1 MADRGVAV
9 ALLFGDEE
17 LGSQLRAALVELG
30 ARIVHEGAVAS
41 FGANEIKASGADI
54 VVVNLD
60 DDADDELDR
69 LYDAI
74 DGDHPRLM
82 FNDAAAS
89 RGLQGWDRARWARHL
104 AAKLLAGAD
113 IDPPRPA
120 DARGIELPEPQ
131 APVVHADTS
140 HADVPPLAETEAK
153 SEELEAELEA
163 LLSQED
169 ESAPFQGVELG
180 DDEEAPPP
188 FEPEAAFAATPVA
201 DLTVAAD
208 IDHGA
213 ALEEP
218 VAASGPVHEQGSAPA
233 PIDFDPGFVDV
244 DMAGSAV
251 SEYEDLEAASPSSLV
266 FNEDLA
272 ADLNAELPAGDDYV
286 FGDAGPMASRPAA
299 HDEALSLSA
308 EFGELANLA
317 TSTEAEPDYLFGA
330 SDNAGHAVPVAD
342 YLFETHDDIG
352 DTTPASVATVSHEDF
367 AGLTLMD
374 DEEDFGEA
382 PAKNIEPASTTSP
395 DTSRFSL
402 APMDDAETAT
412 STQPQPDEDIVL
424 PEIESRVTQIAQP
437 IPPDWDLV
445 DDGEP
450 AAGEAAPASSQEPNP
465 FGIEKM
471 SAEEFLAPESDA
483 GDDNLLEPGL
493 GLELVSM
500 EEAVAPRASDSEYF
514 AETFLDSAAASVR
527 RVLALV
533 VAQDSEDAA
542 RLFLASVPAR
552 LPALVLVL
560 QQGDAAA
567 FARGLAATTTLP
579 SRVAEADRFA
589 AQSSVLVLPPGHR
602 LALRRDGQV
611 SLTGDDVGGVDATL
625 SQLAATFRA
634 DLTAVVFVGSGRDGV
649 AGCQAVADRGG
660 RVWVEEPGDRAS
672 ATIAGIHAERI
683 ESFTGSVAAMAAR
696 LNEEFP

>member
-41 FGANEIKASGADI
+41 FGADEIKATGADI

-60 DDADDELDR
+60 DDADEELDR

-104 AAKLLAGAD
+104 AAKLLEGTD

-131 APVVHADTS
+131 APAVHADTS
-140 HADVPPLAETEAK
+140 HDDVPPLAETEAK

-169 ESAPFQGVELG
+169 ESAPFQGMELLGG
-180 DDEEAPPP
+180 DDASPTA
-188 FEPEAAFAATPVA
+188 FEPEAAFAAMPVP
-201 DLTVAAD
+201 DLSV
-208 IDHGA
+208 
-213 ALEEP
+213 
-218 VAASGPVHEQGSAPA
+218 
-233 PIDFDPGFVDV
+233 VDV
-244 DMAGSAV
+244 EVGQATV
-251 SEYEDLEAASPSSLV
+251 SEYEDLEAASASPLV

-272 ADLNAELPAGDDYV
+272 ADLETELPAGDDYV
-286 FGDAGPMASRPAA
+286 FGDAGPMAPRPFA

-317 TSTEAEPDYLFGA
+317 TGTEAEPDYLFGV
-330 SDNAGHAVPVAD
+330 SEHGGNAAPAVD
-342 YLFETHDDIG
+342 YLFDAHDNGG
-352 DTTPASVATVSHEDF
+352 DTAPVPVATVSHEDF
-367 AGLTLMD
+367 AGLSLMD

-382 PAKNIEPASTTSP
+382 PAMSVASVSTTSP

-402 APMDDAETAT
+402 APMDDAETA
-412 STQPQPDEDIVL
+412 SVQPPPDEDIVL
-424 PEIESRVTQIAQP
+424 PEIESRVTEIAQP
-437 IPPDWDLV
+437 IPPDWSLV
-445 DDGEP
+445 DDEEP
-450 AAGEAAPASSQEPNP
+450 AAGEAAPVSNPEPNP

-483 GDDNLLEPGL
+483 EGDNQLEPGL

-625 SQLAATFRA
+625 TQLAATFRA

-649 AGCQAVADRGG
+649 AGCQAVTDRGG

-696 LNEEFP
+696 LIEEFP

>member
-41 FGANEIKASGADI
+41 FGAQEIKSTGADI

-89 RGLQGWDRARWARHL
+89 RSLEGWDRARWARHL
-104 AAKLLAGAD
+104 AAKLLEGTD

-120 DARGIELPEPQ
+120 DAREIELPEPP
-131 APVVHADTS
+131 APAVHAETG

-163 LLSQED
+163 LLSLED
-169 ESAPFQGVELG
+169 ESAPFQGMELG
-180 DDEEAPPP
+180 GDDAPVTT
-188 FEPEAAFAATPVA
+188 FEPEAAF
-201 DLTVAAD
+201 VAA
-208 IDHGA
+208 
-213 ALEEP
+213 P
-218 VAASGPVHEQGSAPA
+218 ASA
-233 PIDFDPGFVDV
+233 PIDFDPGFVDAELDEV
-244 DMAGSAV
+244 TLG
-251 SEYEDLEAASPSSLV
+251 EYEDLEATPASPLV

-272 ADLNAELPAGDDYV
+272 ADLDTELPAGDDYV
-286 FGDAGPMASRPAA
+286 FGDAGPMAPRPAA
-299 HDEALSLSA
+299 HVEALSLSA

-330 SDNAGHAVPVAD
+330 SDNGGKVTPVAD
-342 YLFETHDDIG
+342 YLFDAHDNDAHDHGGDIA
-352 DTTPASVATVSHEDF
+352 PAHVATVSHEDF
-367 AGLTLMD
+367 AGLSLMD

-382 PAKNIEPASTTSP
+382 PAKSAEPVSTTPP

-402 APMDDAETAT
+402 APMDDAETA
-412 STQPQPDEDIVL
+412 SVQPSPDEDIVL
-424 PEIESRVTQIAQP
+424 PEIESRVTEISQP
-437 IPPDWDLV
+437 IPPDWSLV
-445 DDGEP
+445 DDEEP
-450 AAGEAAPASSQEPNP
+450 AAGEAAPVSSQEPNP

-483 GDDNLLEPGL
+483 EDDHLLEPGL

-560 QQGDAAA
+560 QQGDAAV

-589 AQSSVLVLPPGHR
+589 SQSSVLVLPPGHR

-625 SQLAATFRA
+625 SQLAATFGV

-649 AGCQAVADRGG
+649 AGCQAVTDRGG
-660 RVWVEEPGDRAS
+660 RVWVEDPGDRAS

-696 LNEEFP
+696 LIEEFP

>member
-41 FGANEIKASGADI
+41 FGADEIKATGADI

-60 DDADDELDR
+60 DDADEELDR

-104 AAKLLAGAD
+104 AAKLLEGAD

-169 ESAPFQGVELG
+169 ESAPFQGLELD
-180 DDEEAPPP
+180 DDEAAPPS

-233 PIDFDPGFVDV
+233 PIDVDPGFVDV
-244 DMAGSAV
+244 DMGGSAV
-251 SEYEDLEAASPSSLV
+251 SEYEDLEAASASPLV
-266 FNEDLA
+266 VNEDLA
-272 ADLNAELPAGDDYV
+272 ADLNVEFPAGDDYV

-299 HDEALSLSA
+299 HDEALSLSP

-330 SDNAGHAVPVAD
+330 SDNAGHAAPVAD
-342 YLFETHDDIG
+342 YIFETHDNIG
-352 DTTPASVATVSHEDF
+352 DATPAPVATVSHEDF

-382 PAKNIEPASTTSP
+382 PANKLASASTTSP

-402 APMDDAETAT
+402 APMDDAETAGV
-412 STQPQPDEDIVL
+412 QPASDEDIVL
-424 PEIESRVTQIAQP
+424 PEIESRVTEVAQP
-437 IPPDWDLV
+437 IPPDWSLV
-445 DDGEP
+445 DDEEP
-450 AAGEAAPASSQEPNP
+450 AAGEAAPVASQEPNP

-471 SAEEFLAPESDA
+471 SAEEFLAPESDD

-552 LPALVLVL
+552 LPALVVVL
-560 QQGDAAA
+560 QQGDAAV

-579 SRVAEADRFA
+579 SRVAEAERFA

-696 LNEEFP
+696 LIEEFP

>member
-1 MADRGVAV
+1 MVDRGIAV

-30 ARIVHEGAVAS
+30 ARIVHEGTVAS
-41 FGANEIKASGADI
+41 FGAQEIKATGADI

-60 DDADDELDR
+60 DDADEELDR

-74 DGDHPRLM
+74 DGDHPRLI

-120 DARGIELPEPQ
+120 GARGIELPEPA
-131 APVVHADTS
+131 APAVHADTT

-169 ESAPFQGVELG
+169 ESTPFQGMELGGDDAPPAPTEPQAAFVAAPIVEVPAIDEAWGETTLG
-180 DDEEAPPP
+180 DDED
-188 FEPEAAFAATPVA
+188 PEAA
-201 DLTVAAD
+201 
-208 IDHGA
+208 
-213 ALEEP
+213 
-218 VAASGPVHEQGSAPA
+218 S
-233 PIDFDPGFVDV
+233 
-244 DMAGSAV
+244 
-251 SEYEDLEAASPSSLV
+251 ASPLV
-266 FNEDLA
+266 FNEELA
-272 ADLNAELPAGDDYV
+272 ADLDTELPASDDYI
-286 FGDAGPMASRPAA
+286 FGDAGPMAPRPAA
-299 HDEALSLSA
+299 HDDALSLSA

-317 TSTEAEPDYLFGA
+317 TGTEAEPDYLFGA
-330 SDNAGHAVPVAD
+330 SDHG
-342 YLFETHDDIG
+342 G
-352 DTTPASVATVSHEDF
+352 DASATGYDFSVDEGGEDNTAPAPAATVSHEDF
-367 AGLTLMD
+367 AGLSLMD
-374 DEEDFGEA
+374 DEDDVAQA
-382 PAKNIEPASTTSP
+382 PANDAAAAPAPSL

-402 APMDDAETAT
+402 ASMDDAEAA
-412 STQPQPDEDIVL
+412 SVQPQPDEDIVL
-424 PEIESRVTQIAQP
+424 PQIESRATQIAQP
-437 IPPDWDLV
+437 IPPDWSLV
-445 DDGEP
+445 EDEEP
-450 AAGEAAPASSQEPNP
+450 DAGESASAKGSSQEPNP

-471 SAEEFLAPESDA
+471 SAVEFLAPESDG

-552 LPALVLVL
+552 LPALVVVL
-560 QQGDAAA
+560 QQADAGV
-567 FARGLAATTTLP
+567 FAGSLAATTTLP
-579 SRVAEADRFA
+579 SRVAEDGRFA

-611 SLTGDDVGGVDATL
+611 SLTGDEIGGVDATL
-625 SQLAATFRA
+625 TQLAATFGA

-696 LNEEFP
+696 LIEEFP

>member
-17 LGSQLRAALVELG
+17 LGAQLRAALVELG

-41 FGANEIKASGADI
+41 FGAEEIKATGADI

-60 DDADDELDR
+60 DDADEELDH

-104 AAKLLAGAD
+104 AAKLLEGTD

-131 APVVHADTS
+131 APAVHADTA
-140 HADVPPLAETEAK
+140 HAEVPPLAETEAK

-163 LLSQED
+163 LLSQDD
-169 ESAPFQGVELG
+169 ESAPFQGMALG
-180 DDEEAPPP
+180 DDD
-188 FEPEAAFAATPVA
+188 
-201 DLTVAAD
+201 DL
-208 IDHGA
+208 
-213 ALEEP
+213 
-218 VAASGPVHEQGSAPA
+218 
-233 PIDFDPGFVDV
+233 DPGVIDV
-244 DMAGSAV
+244 ELDEAAV
-251 SEYEDLEAASPSSLV
+251 SEYEDLEATSASPLV

-272 ADLNAELPAGDDYV
+272 ADLETELPAGDDYV
-286 FGDAGPMASRPAA
+286 FGDAGPMAPRPAA
-299 HDEALSLSA
+299 RDEALSFSA

-317 TSTEAEPDYLFGA
+317 TDTEAEPDYLFGA
-330 SDNAGHAVPVAD
+330 ADNSGNSAPVAD
-342 YLFETHDDIG
+342 YVFDAHDDGNG
-352 DTTPASVATVSHEDF
+352 DDTAPAPVATVSHEDF
-367 AGLTLMD
+367 AGLSLMD

-382 PAKNIEPASTTSP
+382 PANNVAAASTTSP

-402 APMDDAETAT
+402 APMVDAETA
-412 STQPQPDEDIVL
+412 SVQPPPDEDIVL
-424 PEIESRVTQIAQP
+424 PEIESRATEIAQP
-437 IPPDWDLV
+437 IPPDWSLV
-445 DDGEP
+445 DDEEP
-450 AAGEAAPASSQEPNP
+450 AAGEAAPAPVSNQEPNP

-471 SAEEFLAPESDA
+471 SAEEFLAPESDD

-542 RLFLASVPAR
+542 RLFLASVPSR

-560 QQGDAAA
+560 QQGDAAV

-611 SLTGDDVGGVDATL
+611 SLTHDDVGGVDATL
-625 SQLAATFRA
+625 TQLAATFGA
-634 DLTAVVFVGSGRDGV
+634 DLTTVVFVGSGRDGV

-696 LNEEFP
+696 LIEEFP

>member
-17 LGSQLRAALVELG
+17 LGAQLRAALVELG

-41 FGANEIKASGADI
+41 FGADEIKATGADI

-89 RGLQGWDRARWARHL
+89 RSLEGWDRARWARHL
-104 AAKLLAGAD
+104 AAKLLEGTD

-120 DARGIELPEPQ
+120 DAREIELPEPP
-131 APVVHADTS
+131 APAVHADTS

-169 ESAPFQGVELG
+169 ESAPFQGMELG
-180 DDEEAPPP
+180 SDEAPLTI
-188 FEPEAAFAATPVA
+188 FEPEAAFAATPVP
-201 DLTVAAD
+201 DLSVAVD
-208 IDHGA
+208 VDHGTV
-213 ALEEP
+213 EEP
-218 VAASGPVHEQGSAPA
+218 VVAFGPVHEPDAAPAPA
-233 PIDFDPGFVDV
+233 PIDFDPGFVNAALSEV
-244 DMAGSAV
+244 TV
-251 SEYEDLEAASPSSLV
+251 SEYEDLEATPASPLV

-272 ADLNAELPAGDDYV
+272 ADLATELPAGDDYV
-286 FGDAGPMASRPAA
+286 FGDAGPMAPQPAA
-299 HDEALSLSA
+299 RDEALSFSE
-308 EFGELANLA
+308 EFGDLANLA
-317 TSTEAEPDYLFGA
+317 TDTEAEPDYLFGA
-330 SDNAGHAVPVAD
+330 SDNGGHAAPAAE
-342 YLFETHDDIG
+342 YLFDAHENGG
-352 DTTPASVATVSHEDF
+352 DTEPAPAATASHEDF
-367 AGLTLMD
+367 AGLSLMD
-374 DEEDFGEA
+374 DEEDFGAA
-382 PAKNIEPASTTSP
+382 PAKNVAAPSAPSP
-395 DTSRFSL
+395 DASRFSL
-402 APMDDAETAT
+402 APMDDAETA
-412 STQPQPDEDIVL
+412 SVQPPPDEDIVL
-424 PEIESRVTQIAQP
+424 PEIESRATEIAQP
-437 IPPDWDLV
+437 IPPDWSLV
-445 DDGEP
+445 DDEEP
-450 AAGEAAPASSQEPNP
+450 ATGEAAPANQEPNP

-483 GDDNLLEPGL
+483 GDDHLLEPGL

-542 RLFLASVPAR
+542 RLFLASVPSR

-560 QQGDAAA
+560 QQGDAAV

-625 SQLAATFRA
+625 TQLAATFGA
-634 DLTAVVFVGSGRDGV
+634 DLTTVVFVGSGRDGV

-660 RVWVEEPGDRAS
+660 RVWVEDPGDRAS

-696 LNEEFP
+696 LIEEFP

>member
-169 ESAPFQGVELG
+169 ESAPFQGMELG
-180 DDEEAPPP
+180 DDEAPPP
-188 FEPEAAFAATPVA
+188 
-201 DLTVAAD
+201 
-208 IDHGA
+208 ID
-213 ALEEP
+213 
-218 VAASGPVHEQGSAPA
+218 V
-233 PIDFDPGFVDV
+233 DPGVVDV
-244 DMAGSAV
+244 DMGGSAI
-251 SEYEDLEAASPSSLV
+251 SEYEDLEAASASPLV

-272 ADLNAELPAGDDYV
+272 ADLDVELPAGDDYV

-342 YLFETHDDIG
+342 YLFEAHDDIG
-352 DTTPASVATVSHEDF
+352 DTTPAPVATVSHEDF

-382 PAKNIEPASTTSP
+382 PAKNVEPASTTAP

-402 APMDDAETAT
+402 APMDDAETA
-412 STQPQPDEDIVL
+412 SVQPQPDEDIVL

-450 AAGEAAPASSQEPNP
+450 AVGEAAPASSHEPNP

-483 GDDNLLEPGL
+483 GDDDLLEPGL

-560 QQGDAAA
+560 QQGDAAV

>member
-17 LGSQLRAALVELG
+17 LGSQLRVALVELG
-30 ARIVHEGAVAS
+30 ARIVHEGAVSS
-41 FGANEIKASGADI
+41 FGADEIKATGADI

-60 DDADDELDR
+60 DDADEELDR

-104 AAKLLAGAD
+104 AAKLLEGAD
-113 IDPPRPA
+113 IDPPRPV
-120 DARGIELPEPQ
+120 DAREIELPEPP
-131 APVVHADTS
+131 APAVHAEAG

-169 ESAPFQGVELG
+169 ESAPFQGMELG
-180 DDEEAPPP
+180 GDVS
-188 FEPEAAFAATPVA
+188 PVQEH
-201 DLTVAAD
+201 D
-208 IDHGA
+208 
-213 ALEEP
+213 
-218 VAASGPVHEQGSAPA
+218 SAPA
-233 PIDFDPGFVDV
+233 PIGLDPGFIDEEVGE
-244 DMAGSAV
+244 AAV
-251 SEYEDLEAASPSSLV
+251 SEYEDLEADSASPLV

-286 FGDAGPMASRPAA
+286 FGDAGPMAPRPAA

-308 EFGELANLA
+308 EFGELANIA

-330 SDNAGHAVPVAD
+330 SDNAGHAAPVAD
-342 YLFETHDDIG
+342 YLFQAHDDIG
-352 DTTPASVATVSHEDF
+352 DTTPVPEATVSHEDF

-382 PAKNIEPASTTSP
+382 PAKNIEPASPSL

-402 APMDDAETAT
+402 APMDDAETA
-412 STQPQPDEDIVL
+412 SVPPSPDEDIVL
-424 PEIESRVTQIAQP
+424 PEIESRATEIAQP
-437 IPPDWDLV
+437 IPPDWSLV
-445 DDGEP
+445 DDEEP
-450 AAGEAAPASSQEPNP
+450 AAGEAAPVASQEPNP

-483 GDDNLLEPGL
+483 EDDNLLEPGL

-560 QQGDAAA
+560 QQGDAAV

-625 SQLAATFRA
+625 TQLAATFGA
-634 DLTAVVFVGSGRDGV
+634 DLTTVVFVGSGRDGV

-660 RVWVEEPGDRAS
+660 RVWVEDPGDRAS

-696 LNEEFP
+696 LIEEFP